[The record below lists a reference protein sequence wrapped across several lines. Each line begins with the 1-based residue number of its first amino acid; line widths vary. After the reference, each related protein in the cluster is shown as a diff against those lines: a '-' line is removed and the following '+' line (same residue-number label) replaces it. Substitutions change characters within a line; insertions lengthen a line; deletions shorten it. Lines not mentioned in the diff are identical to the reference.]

1 MQEAVN
7 IEQIQEML
15 RKICKEHLGYT
26 YMFVIGFVMADDDK
40 VFLAKKERQSGKEIL
55 LMKAGGSLHKYFKTV
70 EKEEDIVFER
80 VSEETRKKL
89 WYFIFTD
96 EEGNKLERPF
106 EFLPYSEVKIDPKY
120 KYFMNPIIYG
130 KED

>member
-1 MQEAVN
+1 MQEAVTK
-7 IEQIQEML
+7 EQIQEML
-15 RKICKEHLGYT
+15 RKICKEHLKYT
-26 YMFVIGFVMADDDK
+26 YMFVIGFVLADDDN
-40 VFLAKKERQSGKEIL
+40 VFLAKKERQNGKEIL
-55 LMKAGGSLHKYFKTV
+55 LMKAGGSLHEYFKTV

-80 VSEETRKKL
+80 VSEDTRKKL

-96 EEGNKLERPF
+96 EEGNKLERSF
-106 EFLPYSEVKIDPKY
+106 EFLPYSELKIDPKG